1 MNIRSST
8 ALRSDYNTIAQT
20 AKETQEP
27 VYITK
32 NGEGDTVLM
41 SLDAFVKREQTL
53 NLRERL
59 LISERERI
67 AGQVI
72 SVDEADS
79 KLREKFHAKV

>member
-1 MNIRSST
+1 MHICSST
-8 ALRSDYNTIAQT
+8 ALRNDYNSIDQT

-41 SLDAFVKREQTL
+41 SLEAFERREQML

-59 LISERERI
+59 LVAERERI
-67 AGQVI
+67 AGQMI
-72 SVDEADS
+72 SLETVEETLRG
-79 KLREKFHAKV
+79 KLYGRK

>member
-1 MNIRSST
+1 MHICSST
-8 ALRSDYNTIAQT
+8 ALRNDYNSITQT

-41 SLDAFVKREQTL
+41 SLEAFERREQML

-59 LISERERI
+59 LVAERERI
-67 AGQVI
+67 AGQMI
-72 SVDEADS
+72 SLETVEETLRG
-79 KLREKFHAKV
+79 KLYGRK

>member
-1 MNIRSST
+1 MRN
-8 ALRSDYNTIAQT
+8 DYNSIAQT

-41 SLDAFVKREQTL
+41 SLDAFERREQML

-59 LISERERI
+59 LVAERERI
-67 AGQVI
+67 AGQMI
-72 SVDEADS
+72 SLETVEETLRG
-79 KLREKFHAKV
+79 KLYGGK

>member
-1 MNIRSST
+1 MHICSST
-8 ALRSDYNTIAQT
+8 ALRNDYNSIAQT

-41 SLDAFVKREQTL
+41 SLEAFERREQML

-59 LISERERI
+59 VAERERI
-67 AGQVI
+67 AGQMI
-72 SVDEADS
+72 SLETVEET
-79 KLREKFHAKV
+79 LRGKFYGRK

>member
-1 MNIRSST
+1 MHICSFT
-8 ALRSDYNTIAQT
+8 ALRNDYNSIAQT

-41 SLDAFVKREQTL
+41 SLEAFERREQML

-59 LISERERI
+59 LVAERERI
-67 AGQVI
+67 AGQMI
-72 SVDEADS
+72 SLETVEETLRG
-79 KLREKFHAKV
+79 KLYGGK

>member
-1 MNIRSST
+1 MRN
-8 ALRSDYNTIAQT
+8 DYNSIAQT

-41 SLDAFVKREQTL
+41 SLEAFERREQML

-59 LISERERI
+59 LVAERERI
-67 AGQVI
+67 AGQMI
-72 SVDEADS
+72 SLETVEETLRG
-79 KLREKFHAKV
+79 KLYGRK

>member
-1 MNIRSST
+1 MHICSST
-8 ALRSDYNTIAQT
+8 ALRNDYNSIAKT

-41 SLDAFVKREQTL
+41 SLEAFERREQML

-59 LISERERI
+59 LVAERERI
-67 AGQVI
+67 AGQMI
-72 SVDEADS
+72 SLETVEETLRG
-79 KLREKFHAKV
+79 KLYGRK